1 MMNSERL
8 MNKEF
13 EKRRRLLTKLIGKDG
28 IAVIP
33 TSDTRVRSRDTDY
46 PYRPGSDFYYF
57 TGFSEPNAVMILAP
71 GREDGAFVLC
81 LRQKNP
87 LTEIWD
93 GHMEGLNGVK
103 KNFGA
108 DQSFKIEDLETTLSS
123 LFMGRQ
129 KVFFTLGQDEVLD
142 KVLMKS
148 FNSVRAGQRRGG
160 VVPSEIQALEPLIH
174 EMRLIKSK
182 HEIAL
187 MRKSANISVDAHKR
201 VFKNCKPGVFEYQI
215 EADIIHEFGKN
226 GSVPAY
232 TSIVAS
238 GENACTLHYISN
250 REKMKAGQL
259 LLTDAGSE
267 YEMYAAD
274 ITRTIPVSGTYS
286 KEQKEIYELVLE
298 VQKTAI
304 ENVKPGQT
312 FEGLQSGAIK
322 GLTQGLKKLGL
333 LKGQI
338 DQLIKSEA
346 YKDFY
351 MHGIGHWLGMDVHDV
366 GSYMDEK
373 GKSKKFQ
380 PGMVLTIEPGIYISK
395 KNRNVPLEYRGIGIR
410 IEDDVLVTKSGCEV
424 LTKALP
430 KEIDEI
436 ESIMAIN

>member
-1 MMNSERL
+1 
-8 MNKEF
+8 
-13 EKRRRLLTKLIGKDG
+13 
-28 IAVIP
+28 
-33 TSDTRVRSRDTDY
+33 
-46 PYRPGSDFYYF
+46 
-57 TGFSEPNAVMILAP
+57 
-71 GREDGAFVLC
+71 
-81 LRQKNP
+81 
-87 LTEIWD
+87 
-93 GHMEGLNGVK
+93 
-103 KNFGA
+103 
-108 DQSFKIEDLETTLSS
+108 
-123 LFMGRQ
+123 
-129 KVFFTLGQDEVLD
+129 
-142 KVLMKS
+142 
-148 FNSVRAGQRRGG
+148 
-160 VVPSEIQALEPLIH
+160 
-174 EMRLIKSK
+174 
-182 HEIAL
+182 

-215 EADIIHEFGKN
+215 EAEIIHEFGKN

-250 REKMKAGQL
+250 REEMKAGQL

-274 ITRTIPVSGTYS
+274 ITRTIPVSGIYS
-286 KEQKEIYELVLE
+286 KEQKEIYELVLQ

-304 ENVKPGQT
+304 DNVKPGQT

-333 LKGQI
+333 LKGQT

-366 GSYMDEK
+366 GSYMDQK
-373 GKSKKFQ
+373 GKSRKFQ

-410 IEDDVLVTKSGCEV
+410 IEDDVLVTKNGCEV